1 MRDSV
6 SNHQQSVRTPASA
19 IWRHHHHRTF
29 RPMLNLAQLQELIF
43 ICTPDDTSETGRKG
57 KKRSASPRSN
67 GKRPSKRA
75 RTSTGSVYNND
86 KDDSETSSSET
97 LTPPEIGDGSYPQ
110 LKYNKAFFR
119 APAETVPII
128 RHLLEIQYTGATN
141 ADNSEVGEYDGA
153 WKAEEKEFRAALV
166 DLSSGLSEP
175 RIIDL
180 GSARLVE
187 YEGHLVGV
195 SDVLTKHTKEDVW
208 LFLSPA
214 LTEGIDHDALDLS
227 SSTVVDLLLASDL
240 LRLADKVS
248 LDARLRAV
256 ILPSGACDS
265 NADDLPFRLQVE
277 LNIGL
282 CLPQFFE
289 PFSGKVTKK
298 HVTLVEDAQRCLL
311 HFAYGTNIP
320 PPPPSFE
327 GATNMSYFYSILGP
341 APSLESKVAE
351 DAMQPVFLNPTLLP
365 FQRRSVGW
373 LLNREGKAVTQ
384 SGAIVPK
391 TSSNEFS
398 FWDTIEEG
406 NHTWYYNRVSGVL
419 STTPPSV
426 SASLGGILAEEPGL
440 GKTLETI
447 AMILLN
453 PASEDR
459 NPTLTRWDPEA
470 RLQVKAIKVSL
481 SHDSVTR

>member
-1 MRDSV
+1 
-6 SNHQQSVRTPASA
+6 
-19 IWRHHHHRTF
+19 
-29 RPMLNLAQLQELIF
+29 MLNLAQLQDLIL
-43 ICTPDDTSETGRKG
+43 ISTPNDASETVWKG
-57 KKRSASPRSN
+57 KKRSASPRSS

-75 RTSTGSVYNND
+75 KTSTGSVHNHD
-86 KDDSETSSSET
+86 RDDSDTSSSET
-97 LTPPEIGDGSYPQ
+97 LTPPALSGVDGSYPQ
-110 LKYNKAFFR
+110 LKYNRAFFCMQ
-119 APAETVPII
+119 AETVPII

-141 ADNSEVGEYDGA
+141 ADNSEEGECNAG
-153 WKAEEKEFRAALV
+153 WKAEEEEFRAALV
-166 DLSSGLSEP
+166 DLNSGLSEP

-195 SDVLTKHTKEDVW
+195 SDVLSRHTKEDGW
-208 LFLSPA
+208 LFLAPA
-214 LTEGIDHDALDLS
+214 LTEGIDHDAHDLS
-227 SSTVVDLLLASDL
+227 SSTVADLLLASDF
-240 LRLADKVS
+240 LRLAGKVS
-248 LDARLRAV
+248 LHARLRVV
-256 ILPSGACDS
+256 ILPSGSCDS

-277 LNIGL
+277 LNLGL

-289 PFSGKVTKK
+289 PFSGKTNKK
-298 HVTLVEDAQRCLL
+298 HVTLAEDAQRRLL
-311 HFAYGTNIP
+311 HFAYGTNTP
-320 PPPPSFE
+320 PLPPSFE

-341 APSLESKVAE
+341 APSLESNLAE
-351 DAMQPVFLNPTLLP
+351 DAMQPILLNPTLLP

-384 SGAIVPK
+384 SGAIVPQ

-406 NHTWYYNRVSGVL
+406 NHTWYYNRLSGVL
-419 STTPPSV
+419 STIAPSV

-453 PASEDR
+453 PAPEDR
-459 NPTLTRWDPEA
+459 NPTLTRWDSAA
-470 RLQVKAIKVSL
+470 RLEVKAIKVSL